1 MRPTE
6 KLSEVQKMLQFRI
19 LSRQKMK
26 EQKQHFQQ
34 NNKDILSGT
43 NNNRRIVATNLF
55 HSPYT
60 KQSGEKNLTRIKSQE
75 KKLSQNLSARKRI
88 RKPGKKLLSFK
99 LNLFKFHLKC
109 FHGV

>member
-1 MRPTE
+1 MRASKEIAINAQCACRGPFSS
-6 KLSEVQKMLQFRI
+6 KLKRI
-19 LSRQKMK
+19 
-26 EQKQHFQQ
+26 
-34 NNKDILSGT
+34 
-43 NNNRRIVATNLF
+43 
-55 HSPYT
+55 
-60 KQSGEKNLTRIKSQE
+60 KQSGEKNLTRMKSQE